1 MTMAS
6 LTAVACSEE
15 QEGLQMQ
22 IEQQN
27 RVRQWLDTI
36 PDIRLKADVPTSK
49 RWASRKS
56 ASFSSMSVIVLEEWE
71 DESLFDALETQNRN
85 SGVFCCFRG
94 IFRVAQSQR

>member
-1 MTMAS
+1 MSS
-6 LTAVACSEE
+6 LTESACSDSEE